1 MCAHKVFAKIH
12 LDGADFYEPE
22 GVMLDE
28 ITCVIYGD
36 PELVQV
42 EVCGHMETVEIGAIN
57 EFLEDEGK
65 DERLSYRDAI
75 AGVLNDHGFDVE
87 FMEGSL

>member
-12 LDGADFYEPE
+12 LDGADFFEPN
-22 GVMLDE
+22 GAKLND
-28 ITCVIYGD
+28 IKCIIYGD

-42 EVCGHMETVEIGAIN
+42 EVCGHIETVEIGTIN

-75 AGVLNDHGFDVE
+75 AEVLNDHGFDVE

>member
-12 LDGADFYEPE
+12 LDGADFF
-22 GVMLDE
+22 GLNGAKLNG
-28 ITCVIYGD
+28 IKCVIYGD

-57 EFLEDEGK
+57 EFFE

-75 AGVLNDHGFDVE
+75 TGVLNDHGFDVE

>member
-1 MCAHKVFAKIH
+1 MCTYRVLAKIH
-12 LDGADFYEPE
+12 LGGADFYDLH
-22 GVMLDE
+22 GYKLKD
-28 ITCVIYGD
+28 IKCVIYGD

-42 EVCGHMETVEIGAIN
+42 EIDGEIETVEIGAIN

-65 DERLSYRDAI
+65 GEHFSYRDAI
-75 AGVLNDHGFDVE
+75 AGVLCDHELDVG

>member
-12 LDGADFYEPE
+12 LDGADFFKPN
-22 GVMLDE
+22 GAKLND
-28 ITCVIYGD
+28 IKCIIYGD

-42 EVCGHMETVEIGAIN
+42 GVCGHMETVEIGAIN

-75 AGVLNDHGFDVE
+75 TGFLNDHGFDVE

>member
-42 EVCGHMETVEIGAIN
+42 EVCGRMETVEIGAIN

-65 DERLSYRDAI
+65 GEHFSYRDAI
-75 AGVLNDHGFDVE
+75 AGVLNDYGFDVE

>member
-22 GVMLDE
+22 GVKLDE

-57 EFLEDEGK
+57 EFFEDEGK

-75 AGVLNDHGFDVE
+75 TGVLNDHGFDVE

>member
-36 PELVQV
+36 PELVQF
-42 EVCGHMETVEIGAIN
+42 EVCGRMETVEIGAIN

-65 DERLSYRDAI
+65 GEHFSYRDAI

>member
-28 ITCVIYGD
+28 ISCVIYGD

-42 EVCGHMETVEIGAIN
+42 EVCGCMETVEFGAIN

-65 DERLSYRDAI
+65 GEHFSYRDAI

>member
-22 GVMLDE
+22 GVKLDE
-28 ITCVIYGD
+28 ITCVIYGA

-42 EVCGHMETVEIGAIN
+42 EVCGRMETVEIGAIN

-65 DERLSYRDAI
+65 GEHFSYRDAI
-75 AGVLNDHGFDVE
+75 AGVLNDYGFDVE